1 LITWE
6 EKGWGNWFYNL
17 FFLELTHPYKNV
29 NEAHQRFIEDL
40 VMYIYKGYMPLSTC
54 EKIWLRRLVLHQCPH
69 IVFHSCSSLVE

>member
-1 LITWE
+1 MGGKRL
-6 EKGWGNWFYNL
+6 GQLVLQLL
-17 FFLELTHPYKNV
+17 FFELTHPYKNV